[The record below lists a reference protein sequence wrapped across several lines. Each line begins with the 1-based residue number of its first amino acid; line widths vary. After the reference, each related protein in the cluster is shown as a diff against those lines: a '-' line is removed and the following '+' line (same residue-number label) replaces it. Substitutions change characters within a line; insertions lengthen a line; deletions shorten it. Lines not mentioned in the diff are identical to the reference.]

1 MTTTSNTQIVT
12 EAKAYAAKHWGAE
25 KAGLIDAMERR
36 ADAGLRVG
44 DIMNGNIRYA
54 GGNTWEQLSRE
65 NGEVVKTVEL
75 PEGAKHEALVS
86 MVANAGRFGFGG

>member
-1 MTTTSNTQIVT
+1 MTTTTQIIA
-12 EAKAYAAKHWGAE
+12 EAQAFAAKHWGAG
-25 KAGLIDAMERR
+25 KATLTDAMQRR